1 MRTLEKQATPR
12 PSAFPP
18 AFTPVKNAKQP
29 KQPEYDGI
37 LTDAKASS
45 LRSEYGHRLAL
56 AENDIVNGQCC
67 AIVHASIASRFV
79 NGTVLP

>member
-37 LTDAKASS
+37 LTDAQRIIAPQRIRPSARPGGKRHSDWPMLRDSARLNS
-45 LRSEYGHRLAL
+45 LSL
-56 AENDIVNGQCC
+56 C
-67 AIVHASIASRFV
+67 
-79 NGTVLP
+79 